1 MTLGHRPR
9 SENEVNMKKRV
20 FTPFLLLLLG
30 LFALTACGLLQ
41 EPEEASGP
49 IEAIPLETQ
58 AASAATTP
66 AEAEPTATT
75 EPEAV
80 EPTAAPT
87 ETEPTAAPEATAEPT
102 ATTEPTPTE
111 EPTAPAGAAQVFSID
126 PAASQV
132 RFQLDEDLR
141 GARQTV
147 VGATDQVAG
156 ELSVNLADLSQTQ
169 VGIIQI
175 NARTLATDNNFRN
188 RAIQNEILDTGQFE
202 FITFT
207 PTALEGLPASAAI
220 GEPITFTMSGDLT
233 IRDITLPATFTVE
246 ATAVSDTEIA
256 GTATAVINRTDY
268 DLQIPS
274 VPNVAN
280 VEEEVELYIDFT
292 ARG

>member
-1 MTLGHRPR
+1 
-9 SENEVNMKKRV
+9 MKKRLL
-20 FTPFLLLLLG
+20 TPFLLLLLG
-30 LFALTACGLLQ
+30 LFALSACGLLQ

-58 AASAATTP
+58 AASVATTP
-66 AEAEPTATT
+66 VEAET
-75 EPEAV
+75 
-80 EPTAAPT
+80 TAAPA
-87 ETEPTAAPEATAEPT
+87 ETEPTTAPEATAEPT
-102 ATTEPTPTE
+102 ATTAPTE
-111 EPTAPAGAAQVFSID
+111 EATAPTGAAQVFSID
-126 PAASQV
+126 PAASRV

-141 GARQTV
+141 GTRTTV

-175 NARTLATDNNFRN
+175 NARTLATGNNFRN

-207 PTALEGLPASAAI
+207 PTALEGLPTSAAV
-220 GEPITFTMSGDLT
+220 GEPVTFTMSGDLT

-246 ATAVSDTEIA
+246 ATVVSETEIA
-256 GTATAVINRTDY
+256 GTATAVVNRADF